1 MFYPHFSLNLQKIM
15 ILILKNWCRLNGTS
29 FSKSKALFWYSFL
42 RQTYINS
49 DPTGRTADNTLIIV
63 VRQGCEPPSFTG
75 HFVPWDADRWNVR
88 FDLIFF
94 SMRNFILIDTRNPEE
109 NDRRFSDFQMHFRQ
123 TKILCSA
130 SIFTKILFLN
140 QKMKISR
147 HWFR

>member
-29 FSKSKALFWYSFL
+29 FSKSKSLFWYSFL

-94 SMRNFILIDTRNPEE
+94 FIEKLYLNWHKESWRKWQTFF
-109 NDRRFSDFQMHFRQ
+109 RFSDAFSS
-123 TKILCSA
+123 KILCSA